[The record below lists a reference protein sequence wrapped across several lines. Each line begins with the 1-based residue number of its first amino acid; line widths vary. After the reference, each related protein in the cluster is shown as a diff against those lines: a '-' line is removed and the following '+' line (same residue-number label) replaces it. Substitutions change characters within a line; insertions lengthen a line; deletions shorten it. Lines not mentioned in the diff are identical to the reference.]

1 MKKTTLKDIAKA
13 LNVSVSTVSKA
24 LHDIPEISEE
34 TRILIQNYAKEKNYR
49 PNYNALSLK
58 NKRTKSIGVI
68 IPNMLNY
75 FYMQVLQGIEK
86 EAAKNGYRIMT
97 CISNES
103 YQKEVEI
110 IDMLSTGS
118 IDGFLLAISEETE
131 ENGASSHFSDT
142 VKFGFPIV
150 MFDRVSEHIECDKI
164 IIDDLNA
171 AADAVTSLVKQG
183 CKHIAF
189 VSPLQNLSIGRLR
202 FEGYKKGL
210 IQNDL
215 PFDSN
220 LVINTTEADY
230 KKYDKMIK
238 PLFDHHIDGIV
249 STNESSAI
257 SAMKLAKENDYK
269 IPENLAVI
277 SFANGLLARHSN
289 PRLTC
294 ISQHGEIMGAA
305 AVKKLINKLEQK
317 DDSNIFTT
325 EVIETDIVFRQSTRN
340 F

>member
-118 IDGFLLAISEETE
+118 IDGFLLAISKETE
-131 ENGASSHFSDT
+131 ENGEISHFTDT

-150 MFDRVSEHIECDKI
+150 MFDRVSDQVECDKI
-164 IIDDLNA
+164 INDDLNA
-171 AADAVTSLVKQG
+171 TADAVSYLVNQG
-183 CKHIAF
+183 CKRIAF
-189 VSPLQNLSIGRLR
+189 VSPLKKFSKGRLR

-210 IQNDL
+210 EQNGL
-215 PFDSN
+215 PFNPD
-220 LVINTTEADY
+220 LVINESVSHY
-230 KKYDKMIK
+230 KKYPKMIR
-238 PLFDHHIDGIV
+238 PLFNHKIDGIL
-249 STNESSAI
+249 STNESSAV
-257 SAMKLAKENDYK
+257 SAMKLASDHGYD
-269 IPENLAVI
+269 IPSDLAVI
-277 SFANGLLARHSN
+277 SFSNGLLSRHSN
-289 PRLTC
+289 PKLTC
-294 ISQHGEIMGAA
+294 VSQHGEIMGAA
-305 AVKKLINKLEQK
+305 AVKKLIEKLEQK
-317 DDSNIFTT
+317 QDSPKPFTT
-325 EVIETDIVFRQSTRN
+325 ELVETDIVVRDSTR
-340 F
+340 

>member
-86 EAAKNGYRIMT
+86 EAASHGYRIMT

-118 IDGFLLAISEETE
+118 IDGFLLAISKETE
-131 ENGASSHFSDT
+131 ENGEFSHFTDS

-150 MFDRVSEHIECDKI
+150 MFDRVSEHVECDKI
-164 IIDDLNA
+164 ITDDLNA
-171 AADAVTSLVKQG
+171 SADAVSNLVKQG
-183 CKHIAF
+183 CKRIAF
-189 VSPLQNLSIGRLR
+189 VSPLKNLSIGRLR

-210 IQNDL
+210 EQNNIA
-215 PFDSN
+215 FDSS
-220 LVINTTEADY
+220 LVINTNEVNY
-230 KKYDKMIK
+230 KNYDTMIR
-238 PLFDHHIDGIV
+238 PLFDHKIDGII
-249 STNESSAI
+249 STNESSAL
-257 SAMKLAKENDYK
+257 SAMEIAKENGYN
-269 IPENLAVI
+269 IPEDLAVI
-277 SFANGLLARHSN
+277 SFANGLLARNSN

-294 ISQHGEIMGAA
+294 VSQHGEIMGAVA
-305 AVKKLINKLEQK
+305 AKKLIEKLETK
-317 DDSNIFTT
+317 DDAKSYST
-325 EVIETDIVFRQSTRN
+325 EYIETDIVVRDSTR
-340 F
+340 

>member
-58 NKRTKSIGVI
+58 NKRTRSIGVI

-75 FYMQVLQGIEK
+75 FYAQVLKGIET
-86 EAAKNGYRIMT
+86 EAAKSGYRIIT
-97 CISNES
+97 CISDES

-131 ENGASSHFSDT
+131 NNKKFDHFENT
-142 VKFGFPIV
+142 MKYGFPIV
-150 MFDRVSEHIECDKI
+150 MFDRVSEAVECDKI

-171 AADAVTSLVKQG
+171 AADAVSYLVKQG
-183 CKHIAF
+183 CKRIAF
-189 VSPLQNLSIGRLR
+189 VSPLNNLSVGQLR

-210 IQNDL
+210 ENNGMAYNED
-215 PFDSN
+215 
-220 LVINTTEADY
+220 LVINTIEPDY
-230 KKYDKMIK
+230 KSYEGMIK
-238 PLFDHHIDGIV
+238 PLFDQEFDGLI

-257 SAMKLAKENDYK
+257 SAMKLAQGKGLE
-269 IPENLAVI
+269 IPKDLAVI
-277 SFANGLLARHSN
+277 SFSNGILARHSS
-289 PRLTC
+289 PKLTC
-294 ISQHGEIMGAA
+294 VSQHGEIMGAA
-305 AVKKLINKLEQK
+305 ATKKLIDKLEEREN
-317 DDSNIFTT
+317 SNSFTS
-325 EVIETDIVFRQSTRN
+325 EVIPTDIVVRNSTR
-340 F
+340 

>member
-58 NKRTKSIGVI
+58 NKRSKSIGVI

-86 EAAKNGYRIMT
+86 EAASHGYRIMT
-97 CISNES
+97 TISNES

-118 IDGFLLAISEETE
+118 IDGFLLAISKETE
-131 ENGASSHFSDT
+131 ENGEFSHFTDS

-150 MFDRVSEHIECDKI
+150 MFDRVSEHVECDKI
-164 IIDDLNA
+164 ITDDLNA
-171 AADAVTSLVKQG
+171 SADAVSYLVKQG
-183 CKHIAF
+183 CKRIAF
-189 VSPLQNLSIGRLR
+189 VSPLKSLSIGRLR

-210 IQNDL
+210 EQNNL
-215 PFDSN
+215 PLDPN
-220 LVINTTEADY
+220 LVINTNEPDY
-230 KKYDKMIK
+230 KQYDTMIR
-238 PLFDHHIDGIV
+238 PLYEHKIDGII
-249 STNESSAI
+249 STNESSAL
-257 SAMKLAKENDYK
+257 SAMKLAKEDGYK
-269 IPENLAVI
+269 IPEDLAVI
-277 SFANGLLARHSN
+277 SFANGILARNSH

-294 ISQHGEIMGAA
+294 VSQHGEIMGAVA
-305 AVKKLINKLEQK
+305 AKKLIDKLEK
-317 DDSNIFTT
+317 RDDAKSFAT
-325 EVIETDIVFRQSTRN
+325 EFIETDIVVRDSTR
-340 F
+340 

>member
-86 EAAKNGYRIMT
+86 EAAKNGYRIIT

-103 YQKEVEI
+103 YQKEAEI
-110 IDMLSTGS
+110 LDMLSTGS
-118 IDGFLLAISEETE
+118 IDGFLLSISKETE
-131 ENGASSHFSDT
+131 ENGAYSHFEDS

-150 MFDRVSEHIECDKI
+150 MFDRVSDHIECDKI
-164 IIDDLNA
+164 INDDFNGSVN
-171 AADAVTSLVKQG
+171 AVTDLAKQG
-183 CKHIAF
+183 CKRIAF
-189 VSPLQNLSIGRLR
+189 VSPFKNLSKGKIR

-210 IQNDL
+210 ALNNL
-215 PFDSN
+215 PFDEN
-220 LVINTTEADY
+220 LVINESEADY
-230 KKYDKMIK
+230 KQYASMIS
-238 PLFDHHIDGIV
+238 PLFKQTIDGII
-249 STNESSAI
+249 STNESTAVA
-257 SAMKLAKENDYK
+257 AMKLANENGYK
-269 IPENLAVI
+269 IPEDLAVI
-277 SFANGLLARHSN
+277 SFSNGLLARHSN
-289 PRLTC
+289 PKLTC
-294 ISQHGEIMGAA
+294 VSQHGEIMGAT
-305 AVKKLINKLEQK
+305 AVKKLIEKLEQK
-317 DDSNIFTT
+317 ADSNTFAT
-325 EVIETDIVFRQSTRN
+325 ELVETDIVVRDSTR
-340 F
+340 

>member
-58 NKRTKSIGVI
+58 NRRTKSIGVI

-131 ENGASSHFSDT
+131 QNGEFSHFEDT
-142 VKFGFPIV
+142 MKFGFPIV
-150 MFDRVSEHIECDKI
+150 MFDRVSEHVECDKI

-171 AADAVTSLVKQG
+171 AAEAVSFLVKQG
-183 CKHIAF
+183 CKRIAF

-210 IQNDL
+210 IENDL
-215 PFDSN
+215 TFDDN
-220 LVINTTEADY
+220 LVINTSEPDY
-230 KKYDKMIK
+230 KQYEKMIR
-238 PLFDHHIDGIV
+238 PLFKHKIDGII

-257 SAMKLAKENDYK
+257 SAMKLAKENGYK
-269 IPENLAVI
+269 LPEDLAVI
-277 SFANGLLARHSN
+277 SFANGLLARNSN

-294 ISQHGEIMGAA
+294 VSQHGEIMGAA
-305 AVKKLINKLEQK
+305 ATKKLIEKLEQREEA
-317 DDSNIFTT
+317 SSFST
-325 EVIETDIVFRQSTRN
+325 EIIETDIVLRESTR
-340 F
+340 

>member
-118 IDGFLLAISEETE
+118 IDGFLLAISKETE
-131 ENGASSHFSDT
+131 ANGEISHFTDT

-150 MFDRVSEHIECDKI
+150 MFDRVSDQVECDKI
-164 IIDDLNA
+164 INDDLNA
-171 AADAVTSLVKQG
+171 TADAVSYLVNQG
-183 CKHIAF
+183 CKRIAF
-189 VSPLQNLSIGRLR
+189 VSPLKKLSKGRIR

-210 IQNDL
+210 EQNNL
-215 PFDSN
+215 PFNPD
-220 LVINTTEADY
+220 LIINESEADY
-230 KKYDKMIK
+230 KKYANMIR
-238 PLFDHHIDGIV
+238 PLFDHKIDGIL
-249 STNESSAI
+249 STNESSAV
-257 SAMKLAKENDYK
+257 SAMKLANENGYS
-269 IPENLAVI
+269 IPSDLAVI
-277 SFANGLLARHSN
+277 SFSNGLLARHSN
-289 PRLTC
+289 PKLTC
-294 ISQHGEIMGAA
+294 VSQHGEIMGAA
-305 AVKKLINKLEQK
+305 AVKKLIEKLEQK
-317 DDSNIFTT
+317 KEENKPFTT
-325 EVIETDIVFRQSTRN
+325 ELVETDIVVRDSTR
-340 F
+340 